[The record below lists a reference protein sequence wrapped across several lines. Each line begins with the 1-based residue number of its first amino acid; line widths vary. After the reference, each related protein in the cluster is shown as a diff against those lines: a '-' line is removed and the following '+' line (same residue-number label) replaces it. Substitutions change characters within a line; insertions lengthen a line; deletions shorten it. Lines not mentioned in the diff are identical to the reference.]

1 MRDNVYIRLGLPVLV
16 VCVLAAAGLAATWG
30 FTADKIEAQARAAE
44 QRSLK
49 AVLPDA
55 AEFIAVTDASVLDKA
70 AAAAG
75 EVRVMGVYAGEDS
88 SGQAVG
94 VGMLVAS
101 RGYGGPMY
109 LAVGVD
115 RNGKVSGVTIV
126 SMAET
131 PGLGTKVVD
140 DPTYLPRFTGLD
152 SADAAHEVDT
162 ITGATKSS
170 RGVRNGVEAA
180 MAAYAAFGG
189 SEGVSVR

>member
-1 MRDNVYIRLGLPVLV
+1 MLNNIYVRLGLPVLV
-16 VCVLAAAGLAATWG
+16 VCVVAAAGLAVTWG
-30 FTADKIEAQARAAE
+30 FTADRIEAQARAAE
-44 QRSLK
+44 QRSLT

-55 AEFIAVTDASVLDKA
+55 AEFTAVTEATTLAKA
-70 AAAAG
+70 NEAAG
-75 EVRVMGVYAGEDS
+75 EVRVMGVYVANDT

-115 RNGKVSGVTIV
+115 RNGKVAGVTIV

-152 SADAAHEVDT
+152 SADAVHEVDT

-180 MAAYAAFGG
+180 VAAYVAVGG
-189 SEGVSVR
+189 LEGVSGR

>member
-1 MRDNVYIRLGLPVLV
+1 MLNNIYVRLGLPVLV
-16 VCVLAAAGLAATWG
+16 VCVVAAAGLAVTWG

-44 QRSLK
+44 QRSLT
-49 AVLPDA
+49 AVLPESTEFA
-55 AEFIAVTDASVLDKA
+55 ALTDATMLEKA
-70 AAAAG
+70 NAAAG
-75 EVRVMGVYAGEDS
+75 DVRVMGVYLASDPKGE
-88 SGQAVG
+88 AVG

-109 LAVGVD
+109 LAVGMD
-115 RNGKVSGVTIV
+115 RNGKVAGVTIV

-152 SADAAHEVDT
+152 SADAVHEVDT

-180 MAAYAAFGG
+180 VAAYTAVGG
-189 SEGVSVR
+189 LEGVSGR